1 MASDNIAR
9 VKPNSGEHYRIGRSV
24 TRSAGGTSG
33 HVGVRFLKGIQHR
46 TTSAT
51 SQKDE
56 ILWNQWINAWFTQR
70 NQQVCVDGEM
80 SGMKP
85 VRSGVPHRVLGPLCF
100 LLYINDIGDLISPRS
115 SIRLFTDDSL
125 LY

>member
-56 ILWNQWINAWFTQR
+56 ILWNQWRSPELDQCLVHPKKST
-70 NQQVCVDGEM
+70 
-80 SGMKP
+80 GMC
-85 VRSGVPHRVLGPLCF
+85 RR
-100 LLYINDIGDLISPRS
+100 
-115 SIRLFTDDSL
+115 
-125 LY
+125 